1 MAAGRVV
8 AATGA
13 KLMCETFPAS
23 LERGAGLPSVERLGY
38 LAVLM
43 DLGLERWRRRL
54 RHAATLGLAAKRP
67 TVDNLTSGTIV
78 AVGAGEQER

>member
-1 MAAGRVV
+1 MPSIAAPTHLR
-8 AATGA
+8 
-13 KLMCETFPAS
+13 F
-23 LERGAGLPSVERLGY
+23 GLARS
-38 LAVLM
+38 
-43 DLGLERWRRRL
+43 RRL